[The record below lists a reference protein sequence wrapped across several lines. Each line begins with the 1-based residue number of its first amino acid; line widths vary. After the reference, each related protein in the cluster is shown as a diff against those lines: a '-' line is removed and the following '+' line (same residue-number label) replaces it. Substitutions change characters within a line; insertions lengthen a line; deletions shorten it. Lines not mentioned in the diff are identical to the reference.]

1 MANWNGWVLTTKGRA
16 LQAKVEIGT
25 ELEITKMKL
34 GSGLLSEGETLEDL
48 TDLVKPEQILGI
60 AAKEV
65 MKNEEG
71 EYTGLCKISSTISNA
86 GLTKGYEVRELGVFA
101 QDPDEGEILYAV
113 TTDSAPDY
121 LPPEGGATVISQEFS
136 VYIAISNADHITAE
150 IDPGALATMR
160 YVGIQ
165 IDEHNNR
172 DDAHES
178 AFTAKFKA
186 HNADTDAHKDFV
198 GATADKAGVRGMVPA
213 PPAGAQNM
221 ALMGDG
227 TYAYAS
233 INLLQ
238 RNKAYVVGD
247 IAYSP
252 NLPSWARLECITAGT
267 TGAEEPAELLST
279 PPWTVK

>member
-213 PPAGAQNM
+213 PAAGDESKV
-221 ALMGDG
+221 L
-227 TYAYAS
+227 
-233 INLLQ
+233 
-238 RNKAYVVGD
+238 
-247 IAYSP
+247 
-252 NLPSWARLECITAGT
+252 
-267 TGAEEPAELLST
+267 TGGK
-279 PPWTVK
+279 V